1 MLSQNTINDK
11 LVCKLMCCIKLT
23 ILKLIIFSLT
33 TDPDVL
39 HSSYTT
45 AICCLLK
52 NAYLHP
58 CPVEVVMSC
67 NYCFW
72 VFFLIA
78 LTMLFLSTAVV
89 FLVLSISNCFT
100 NLSNSCAV
108 APVTENQSTL
118 SDRSQRRIQ
127 QCCGINSSIQTMNSI
142 SKGSSRK
149 MHCFVYVKY

>member
-1 MLSQNTINDK
+1 MNRAEQIIIHKRIDYCFITVVSEQKWLMNCHKTEMEVKNKRHAVITQNTINDK

-58 CPVEVVMSC
+58 CPVEVVMSLII
-67 NYCFW
+67 
-72 VFFLIA
+72 VFGVFSLIA

-89 FLVLSISNCFT
+89 FLV
-100 NLSNSCAV
+100 
-108 APVTENQSTL
+108 
-118 SDRSQRRIQ
+118 
-127 QCCGINSSIQTMNSI
+127 
-142 SKGSSRK
+142 
-149 MHCFVYVKY
+149 